1 MWQKKIAAELSRAE
15 SCANTISPPVL
26 SRRFLYMCPSII
38 SFPHFPHCCLKPKS
52 NPLASYTISCFALFS
67 LNQILCHH
75 NITSMKHPLSL
86 CVWLTQNLPCLLL
99 SKAYLRFWIWISYWF
114 GLKEL
119 PERIWFDKSDI
130 AVTGKL
136 WQHMFPIHIRLCQ
149 TPQTWWF
156 QLYFFTRVGKCICIW
171 MD

>member
-1 MWQKKIAAELSRAE
+1 MGGTRVGKRGKSSNLPNNEKLREMFHYKKLLIICVAKKIAAELSRAE

-86 CVWLTQNLPCLLL
+86 RLVDTKFTMFAVEQGLFEVLDLNFILVWFEGIT
-99 SKAYLRFWIWISYWF
+99 
-114 GLKEL
+114 
-119 PERIWFDKSDI
+119 
-130 AVTGKL
+130 
-136 WQHMFPIHIRLCQ
+136 
-149 TPQTWWF
+149 
-156 QLYFFTRVGKCICIW
+156 
-171 MD
+171 